1 MSGSDSES
9 AFHQRVLA
17 GSESA
22 AGDLDRRFRQRL
34 CALVEREMNERFRR
48 REDPE
53 DIVQSVFRTFFRR
66 AAKGEFQVEHSGAL
80 WKLLQHITRRKI
92 LKHAEYHLRHRRTP
106 ERERYE
112 MDDLL
117 ADRPPGAREARL
129 LGDVLEAVLARLEP
143 LEPEILRL
151 QLFGYSIA
159 EIVEIVI
166 EGLDSPYAEILH
178 LRLQGQTETQIADRI
193 GCGREAIR
201 YKLRR
206 IQQRLAKM
214 LGQDSEG

>member
-1 MSGSDSES
+1 MPASNSEK

-17 GSESA
+17 GGESA

-80 WKLLQHITRRKI
+80 WRLLQQITRRKI
-92 LKHAEYHLRHRRTP
+92 LKHAEYHLRDKRTP

-112 MDDLL
+112 MDDVL

-129 LGDVLEAVLARLEP
+129 LGDVLEAVLARLDP
-143 LEPEILRL
+143 LEPEVLRL
-151 QLFGYSIA
+151 QLFGYRIA

-166 EGLDSPYAEILH
+166 EGLESPYPEILH
-178 LRLQGQTETQIADRI
+178 LRLQGKTEMQIADNL
-193 GCGREAIR
+193 GCGREAVR

-214 LGQDSEG
+214 LSGDSEP